1 MDKFWCRGKTP
12 LDEYF
17 NGGEWIVGYYTCF
30 NGTEHRIYD
39 GYAETDCG
47 DYYPDWG
54 NVVPETVGR
63 YTGLRDKYGERIFE
77 GDIVKLYLIDDVE
90 VGVIK
95 FNNIMCR
102 FMFFTKD
109 GNYSFDNDCIF
120 EIIGNT
126 YDNPELLN
134 N

>member
-47 DYYPDWG
+47 DYYPDWE
-54 NVVPETVGR
+54 NVVPKTVGR

-77 GDIVKLYLIDDVE
+77 GDIVQVEDRVYEVKYLFGQFFVGTNMPIAYKRFECE
-90 VGVIK
+90 VV
-95 FNNIMCR
+95 
-102 FMFFTKD
+102 
-109 GNYSFDNDCIF
+109 GNV
-120 EIIGNT
+120 
-126 YDNPELLN
+126 YDNPELMGN
-134 N
+134 